1 MDLLL
6 QMLRLTGIVSNQ
18 PVNSARNLVFA
29 GQCDCDDCNEPD
41 DCDCD
46 CAC

>member
-1 MDLLL
+1 MNFLLNKL
-6 QMLRLTGIVSNQ
+6 KLTGIVSDQ
-18 PVNSARNLVFA
+18 PLKNALNSNSLS
-29 GQCDCDDCNEPD
+29 GDCDDCNEPD